1 MKDQSLPDALSKR
14 RLKMWIRLLGVTR
27 VAESHLREFLRVDH
41 ATTLPRFDVMAA
53 LYRRQGGVTMSEL
66 SRMLLVS
73 NGNATTVVDRLEKD
87 GLVRR
92 TGSDADRRTVFVALT
107 DAGLAQFEG
116 LATEHE
122 REVNQIFAALTEAEL
137 DMLTDI
143 FKRIGAAR

>member
-1 MKDQSLPDALSKR
+1 MKKPDNLSKR

-27 VAESHLREFLRVDH
+27 VAESHLREFLRVGH

-73 NGNATTVVDRLEKD
+73 NGNATTVVDRLEND

-107 DAGLAQFEG
+107 PDGLTQFET
-116 LATEHE
+116 LAAEHE
-122 REVNQIFAALTEAEL
+122 RELTRVFGHLSEADL
-137 DMLTDI
+137 DTLTDI
-143 FKRIGAAR
+143 LKRMGGAK